1 MEDKIEGEI
10 LAEFIASLPKIY
22 PYEKVMMA
30 KLKNQRIQKMCGKK
44 RN

>member
-1 MEDKIEGEI
+1 MEDKIEDEI

-22 PYEKVMMA
+22 LYEKIRMA
-30 KLKNQRIQKMCGKK
+30 KLKNQRTQKMCSKK